1 MSSPQNVRSA
11 ETNARLSDALA
22 SEHCRHIIR
31 ILRGRKDAITE
42 RELADGVAAA
52 GGSPSDGPDPEAL
65 RIHLH
70 HLHLPKLA
78 DAGLVEWDTAA
89 QEVAPTDHSVYDVQ
103 SLDALGSDADPESVA
118 PVLADDRRR
127 TIVTLVRAENGAVTR
142 EALAHELA
150 SLEAAGAPAAS
161 RVEDVTLQLH
171 HRHLPKLAD
180 AGLLEYDRADGTITY
195 EGPPELTPAS
205 SRTPSDA

>member
-1 MSSPQNVRSA
+1 MSSPQNIRGV
-11 ETNARLSDALA
+11 ETNARLSDALS

-31 ILRGRKDAITE
+31 ILRERNDAITE
-42 RELADGVAAA
+42 GELADRVAAA
-52 GGSPSDGPDPEAL
+52 GGSPSDGTDPGAL
-65 RIHLH
+65 RIRLH

-78 DAGLVEWDTAA
+78 DMDLVEWDSAA
-89 QEVAPTDHSVYDVQ
+89 QEVAPTDHPVYDVQ
-103 SLDALGSDADPESVA
+103 SVDGLGSDDVRESVA
-118 PVLADDRRR
+118 PVLAHDRRR
-127 TIVTLVRAENGAVTR
+127 TIVTLVRSENGAVTR

-195 EGPPELTPAS
+195 EGPPELMPAS